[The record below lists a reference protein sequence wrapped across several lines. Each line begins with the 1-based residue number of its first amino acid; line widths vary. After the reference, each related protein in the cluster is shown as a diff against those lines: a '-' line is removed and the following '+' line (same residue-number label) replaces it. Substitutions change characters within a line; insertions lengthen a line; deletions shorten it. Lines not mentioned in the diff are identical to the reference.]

1 MMTGLPLFSRLS
13 SRRSDSLSDTTLT
26 ERRLSDLSNKS
37 LHTYNESN
45 QKAPRRWVTSFKS
58 KLDHTIVGKKKA
70 RRNRVS
76 VVVALIIALG
86 GVAVLVWF
94 SLVLT
99 LIDRL
104 TPTGPSNGLQRIV
117 ETWKGPADSVAALS
131 PWPKD
136 FSQGITPVQCHSHN
150 DYWRSVPLY
159 EAIAAG
165 CTGVEADIWL
175 QGGDLLVGHGKRSLS
190 PDRSLKSL
198 YINPLTTILSSLNTN
213 SSTNTSVGVF
223 DVDPTTSLTLLID
236 IKSDGNATWPI
247 LLDQLS
253 PLRSAGWLSHW
264 NETSKSLVRGPVTVV
279 GTGNT
284 MFELVVAEEDRY
296 VFFDAPLNDLAQNST
311 YTSENSYYASVSLQ
325 KAVGVVWPWGPTDNQ
340 KQIMQ
345 KMISAASE
353 RGLLSRFW
361 SIPSW
366 PVSLRMRLWRFLV
379 DSGVGM
385 LNVDDV
391 VQATRWNWD
400 WCIVAGLVLC

>member
-1 MMTGLPLFSRLS
+1 MAVLPLFSRLS
-13 SRRSDSLSDTTLT
+13 SRRSDSLSDTSLT
-26 ERRLSDLSNKS
+26 ERPLSDLSSKS
-37 LHTYNESN
+37 LHTYHEPD
-45 QKAPRRWVTSFKS
+45 QRAPRRWAVRFKS
-58 KLDHTIVGKKKA
+58 RLDPRIVGKKKA
-70 RRNRVS
+70 RRNRVL
-76 VVVALIIALG
+76 VVVALIFALG
-86 GVAVLVWF
+86 GIAVLVWF

-104 TPTGPSNGLQRIV
+104 TPTVPSNGLQRILK
-117 ETWKGPADSVAALS
+117 TWKGPADSVAALS
-131 PWPKD
+131 PWPED

-175 QGGDLLVGHGKRSLS
+175 EGSDLLVGHGKRSLS
-190 PDRSLKSL
+190 PDRTMKSL
-198 YINPLTTILSSLNTN
+198 YIEPLTTILSSLNAN
-213 SSTNTSVGVF
+213 SSDNPSVGVF
-223 DVDPTTSLTLLID
+223 DADPTASLTLLID
-236 IKSDGNATWPI
+236 IKTEGNATWSV
-247 LLDQLS
+247 LLDQLA
-253 PLRSAGWLSHW
+253 PLRSRGWLSHW
-264 NETSKSLVRGPVTVV
+264 NGTSKTLVHGPVTVV

-284 MFELVVAEEDRY
+284 VFDLVVTEEDRY
-296 VFFDAPLNDLAQNST
+296 VFFDAPLDELAQNST
-311 YTSENSYYASVSLQ
+311 YTSENSYYASVSLK
-325 KAVGVVWPWGPTDNQ
+325 KAVGAVWLWGPTDNQ
-340 KQIMQ
+340 KQVMQ
-345 KMISAASE
+345 KMISTASE

-391 VQATRWNWD
+391 VEATRWNWD